1 MNIKIILVKPL
12 KFFLNYQSKI
22 IIMKF
27 FKFSETISGGAF
39 ILRLLFSILLS
50 IPFLVTLISFWTSYF
65 MSLGDFDLAD
75 PSAENQAEIQSFAEE
90 LGAKIGENPE
100 FYLNDMVSALTIGWI
115 VAFILCIVPV
125 IWFTLATYYKR
136 IIAVF
141 DEQGKNIFYIFV
153 AYEIISDFIFL
164 NFGFGSTIFS
174 LISLIILIYLTFV
187 NSKATEHNG

>member
-1 MNIKIILVKPL
+1 MNTKLTLQKHL
-12 KFFLNYQSKI
+12 KFFLNYQYKI

-27 FKFSETISGGAF
+27 FKFSGTISGSTF

-65 MSLGDFDLAD
+65 MSLGDFDMAD
-75 PSAENQAEIQSFAEE
+75 PSAENQAEIQLFAEE
-90 LGAKIGENPE
+90 LGLKIGQDPE
-100 FYLNDMVSALTIGWI
+100 FYLNDMISALTIGWI

-125 IWFTLATYYKR
+125 IWFTLTTYYKR
-136 IIAVF
+136 IVAVF
-141 DEQGKNIFYIFV
+141 EDQGKNIFYIFV
-153 AYEIISDFIFL
+153 AYEIVSDFIFL

-187 NSKATEHNG
+187 NSKTNDHSG

>member
-1 MNIKIILVKPL
+1 MNTKLTLLKHL
-12 KFFLNYQSKI
+12 KFFLNYLNKI

-27 FKFSETISGGAF
+27 FKFSGTISGSTF
-39 ILRLLFSILLS
+39 ILRLLFSLLLS

-75 PSAENQAEIQSFAEE
+75 PSAENQAEIQLFAEE
-90 LGAKIGENPE
+90 LSLKIGQDPE
-100 FYLNDMVSALTIGWI
+100 FYLNDMISALTIGWI

-136 IIAVF
+136 IVAVF
-141 DEQGKNIFYIFV
+141 EGQGKNIFYIFV
-153 AYEIISDFIFL
+153 AYEIVSDFIFL

-174 LISLIILIYLTFV
+174 LISLDLLIYLTFV
-187 NSKATEHNG
+187 KSKANDHSV

>member
-1 MNIKIILVKPL
+1 MNTKITLVKPL
-12 KFFLNYQSKI
+12 KFFLNYQYKT

-27 FKFSETISGGAF
+27 FKFSETISGSTF

-75 PSAENQAEIQSFAEE
+75 SSIENQAEIQLFAEE
-90 LGAKIGENPE
+90 LGAKIGQDPE
-100 FYLNDMVSALTIGWI
+100 FYLNDIVSALTIGWI
-115 VAFILCIVPV
+115 VAFIICIVPV

-141 DEQGKNIFYIFV
+141 EDQGKNIFYIFV
-153 AYEIISDFIFL
+153 AYEIVSDFIFL
-164 NFGFGSTIFS
+164 NFGFGSTIFP

-187 NSKATEHNG
+187 NSKISDHSG